1 MRSPPNPQ
9 RRVAEVVG
17 DAVGALDP
25 KCAPDNALAILES
38 RHHGKNFPP
47 PVIHMP
53 TAFERHATAHH
64 EAAHAVVAVLAL
76 AETVALTLG
85 ENGGGEC
92 RNSGMPKLEDQI
104 SFALA
109 GVIAEA
115 RFYPRSI
122 HKYTS
127 GPCYDFLV
135 ARILIDQLNEEGGQ
149 IHLTARSAAKRA
161 MVLVDANWEAIENV
175 ALALNDCGSMDD
187 YSIRLFA
194 RCGR

>member
-25 KCAPDNALAILES
+25 KCAPDDALAILATREY
-38 RHHGKNFPP
+38 RKHFPP
-47 PVIHMP
+47 TPIYRP
-53 TAFERHATAHH
+53 TAFERHATAHR
-64 EAAHAVVAVLAL
+64 EAATAVVAVLAL
-76 AETVALTLG
+76 ADTVELTLA
-85 ENGGGEC
+85 ENGRGEC
-92 RNSGMPKLEDQI
+92 RNSGIAKLEDRI
-104 SFALA
+104 SFSLA

-115 RFYPRSI
+115 RFNPRSI
-122 HKYTS
+122 HKVTMEPAY
-127 GPCYDFLV
+127 GLLV
-135 ARILIDQLNEEGGQ
+135 ARIAIDELNERGGQ
-149 IHLTARSAAKRA
+149 IHLTYRAAAKRA
-161 MVLVDANWEAIENV
+161 MVLVDANWGAIENV